1 MGTDLTNEKESD
13 FEKDF
18 QNENFK
24 YDIISK
30 KCKEKSNDD
39 NYIISPNIK
48 ISEGEIDIDFSLF
61 GVFDGHNGNYVSKYL
76 SQNIN
81 KFFENALKKI
91 NKKNYKPEL
100 EKLFTEIDK

>member
-24 YDIISK
+24 YGIISK

-81 KFFENALKKI
+81 
-91 NKKNYKPEL
+91 
-100 EKLFTEIDK
+100 